1 MADLKQVRVQLLNAQ
16 TGAPL
21 ADVDTKTSDAAV
33 FLKDGSTL
41 RSYLEAADDA
51 RSELQRDLAAHLATT
66 HVTPEKVASLL
77 VGVPA
82 YDPATGTFT
91 YTKHDGNTET
101 IDTLLEQVVTN
112 WEVRKGKGADASATL
127 ADGRPD
133 DPTKIYLDLV
143 KGEAP
148 NEVRQSV
155 DLSKLIDIYKGSE
168 GTQII
173 VTVDGNNNIGAS
185 VVPGS
190 IAMADLAK
198 DVKDAIQ
205 AAADNYKLPAAT
217 TSTLGGVIVGD
228 GLSVEAN
235 GKLSAANIKYN
246 GEAVKLDM
254 TPVEDTVVI
263 KASCASAS
271 VITTAVGSK
280 VAAGITVS
288 ATLEG
293 SAAGSATVAYQWY
306 KKVVGTDIAAS
317 AIAGATSA
325 TLGQDNIDVATAGTT
340 IYYAVISATGTG
352 VVVDPV
358 TTKRVTVVVG

>member
-66 HVTPEKVASLL
+66 HVTPDKVAALL

-82 YDPATGTFT
+82 YNKATGAFT
-91 YTKHDGNTET
+91 YTKHDGTTET

-112 WEVRKGKGADASATL
+112 WEVREGKGADASATL

-143 KGEAP
+143 KGEP
-148 NEVRQSV
+148 GSETRQSV
-155 DLSKLIDIYKGSE
+155 DLSQLIDIYTGSE
-168 GTQII
+168 GTII
-173 VTVDGNNNIGAS
+173 VTVDNDNKIHAS
-185 VVPGS
+185 VANDA
-190 IAMADLAK
+190 ITMANLAE
-198 DVKDAIQ
+198 DVKNAIQ

-288 ATLEG
+288 AALEG